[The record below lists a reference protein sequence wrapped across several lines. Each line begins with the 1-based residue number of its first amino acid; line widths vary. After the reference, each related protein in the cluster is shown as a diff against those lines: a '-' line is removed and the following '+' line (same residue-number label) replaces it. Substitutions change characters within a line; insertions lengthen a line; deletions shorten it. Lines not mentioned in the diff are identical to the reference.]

1 MPSSTSAQ
9 EPAQPASAAPRA
21 AINVQDACLSFGNRT
36 LWDNL
41 SFSVNP
47 GEFVAVLGPNGC
59 GKTTLLRVLLGLQE
73 LDRGTVRI
81 AGKPATRGSAD
92 VGYIPQ
98 QKMLPENTPLRGRDL
113 VALGLEGYRWGP
125 GLPSRKTKDRVQE
138 LISLVKAESFA
149 DRPVGL
155 LSGGEQQRLRAVQ
168 AVASHPP
175 VLLCDEPL
183 LSLDLNHQRAVT
195 SLIHQET
202 VDNDTAVLF
211 VTHEINPVLPY
222 VDKVLF
228 LAGGRFNVG
237 HPDEVLTSEV
247 LSDLYGSH
255 IDVVRSEDRVAI
267 IGLQDGIVHKH
278 QEGAL

>member
-1 MPSSTSAQ
+1 MPSSNS
-9 EPAQPASAAPRA
+9 EPAGQIQAAEKRQPA
-21 AINVQDACLSFGNRT
+21 IELQDACLSFGERT

-41 SFSVNP
+41 SFSVMP

-73 LDRGTVRI
+73 LDRGTVRV
-81 AGKPATRGSAD
+81 AGQSARRGNRE

-113 VALGLEGYRWGP
+113 VALGVQGHRWGP
-125 GLPSRKTKDRVQE
+125 GLPSRKTKSRVNE
-138 LISLVKAESFA
+138 LISRVKAESFA

-168 AVASHPP
+168 AVAGKPR

-183 LSLDLNHQRAVT
+183 LSLDLNHQRAVS
-195 SLIHQET
+195 SLIHQQT
-202 VDNDTAVLF
+202 VDQDSAVLF
-211 VTHEINPVLPY
+211 VTHEINPVLPF

-228 LAGGRFNVG
+228 LAGGRFNMG

-255 IDVVRSEDRVAI
+255 IDVLRSKNRVAI
-267 IGLQDGIVHKH
+267 VGLPDGIAHNH
-278 QEGAL
+278 QEGTF

>member
-9 EPAQPASAAPRA
+9 EPTQSASAASRP
-21 AINVQDACLSFGNRT
+21 AIDVQDACLSFGNRT

>member
-9 EPAQPASAAPRA
+9 EPAQSASAAPRP
-21 AINVQDACLSFGNRT
+21 AIDVQDACLSFGNRT

>member
-9 EPAQPASAAPRA
+9 EPTQPASAAPRS
-21 AINVQDACLSFGNRT
+21 AIDVQDACLSFGNRT